1 MNDRLLY
8 YTSMTLPPQIPKSIQ
23 YHRALQ
29 STDIALNNLKKING
43 RLDENN
49 ILTLAFLANNPHIN
63 NEDRE
68 KYEKQLKEKNINE
81 YEIYSK
87 YINELRRDENSSANE
102 SECLN

>member
-8 YTSMTLPPQIPKSIQ
+8 HTSMTLPPQIPKSIQ

-102 SECLN
+102 SECNN